1 MRFADRFKIAC
12 LMADE
17 VIPFVAVDT
26 LIDAYA
32 ARWNLDRANIA
43 HLARSSEPFAA
54 NLRDIYHATLIEK
67 YEDMLLNMFSH
78 STTNV

>member
-32 ARWNLDRANIA
+32 ERWNLDRTNIA
-43 HLARSSEPFAA
+43 HLARSSEPFTAS
-54 NLRDIYHATLIEK
+54 LRDIYHATLIEK

-78 STTNV
+78 STANV